1 MLARMSADDRLAIL
15 EAIQRYSFAVDGRDA
30 GAYAALFCERGV
42 FETTIGAGP
51 RPHIRVE
58 GRDAIRAW
66 AAETMARWGETRTR
80 HHQSG
85 AVFDALG
92 ADAARTRTLLLE
104 TRMAPGD
111 RAPRPWTQGVYTDDW
126 TRGPSGW
133 RLARRALRLDAPPR
147 E

>member
-1 MLARMSADDRLAIL
+1 MLARMSAADRLAIL
-15 EAIQRYSFAVDGRDA
+15 EAIGRYSYAIDGRDA
-30 GAYAALFCERGV
+30 GAYAALFAERGV

-58 GRDAIRAW
+58 GRGAIRAW
-66 AAETMARWGETRTR
+66 AAETMARWGEARTR
-80 HHQSG
+80 HHQCG
-85 AVFDALG
+85 AAFDALD

-147 E
+147 A